1 MSDLRAACDR
11 LRINDYPDSHDTAD
25 GYVSELREADLW
37 TVANEYLST
46 HPADGAE
53 PIDTYRVMPRD
64 WHPEVEPGRC
74 VELET
79 AKPAVVLDGELLR
92 VLGEYLPILERA
104 ELDPETWAR
113 LTEGTGIAT
122 LNRYRHI
129 IAKAGNGGRA

>member
-53 PIDTYRVMPRD
+53 PIDEAWLLSQGWAQESNGWWSRRVGEWSCQLMPINDKLHLFVRGQMWPAPITTRSQLRD
-64 WHPEVEPGRC
+64 LLAALG
-74 VELET
+74 
-79 AKPAVVLDGELLR
+79 VV
-92 VLGEYLPILERA
+92 
-104 ELDPETWAR
+104 
-113 LTEGTGIAT
+113 
-122 LNRYRHI
+122 
-129 IAKAGNGGRA
+129 

>member
-53 PIDTYRVMPRD
+53 PIDEAWLLSQGFEYCTVTGGWGEWRKGVIAVDKWPSGDWRVF
-64 WHPEVEPGRC
+64 
-74 VELET
+74 
-79 AKPAVVLDGELLR
+79 AV
-92 VLGEYLPILERA
+92 
-104 ELDPETWAR
+104 
-113 LTEGTGIAT
+113 
-122 LNRYRHI
+122 
-129 IAKAGNGGRA
+129 NGGVSVKLAEYQTRSQLRGLLAALGVV

>member
-1 MSDLRAACDR
+1 MNLYLARDMDGMLHAFPVQPYYVNEFRAWMPDR
-11 LRINDYPDSHDTAD
+11 KHEMA
-25 GYVSELREADLW
+25 
-37 TVANEYLST
+37 
-46 HPADGAE
+46 
-53 PIDTYRVMPRD
+53 DTYRVMPRD
-64 WHPEVEPGRC
+64 WFPEIKPGRC

>member
-1 MSDLRAACDR
+1 MNLYLARDMDGMLHAFPHEPYFDR
-11 LRINDYPDSHDTAD
+11 GFGAWMPDCKHEMA
-25 GYVSELREADLW
+25 
-37 TVANEYLST
+37 
-46 HPADGAE
+46 
-53 PIDTYRVMPRD
+53 DTYRVMPRD
-64 WHPEVEPGRC
+64 WFPEIEPGKC
-74 VELET
+74 VLLEE

>member
-1 MSDLRAACDR
+1 MNLYLARDMDGMLHAFPVQPYYV
-11 LRINDYPDSHDTAD
+11 NDFFAWMPDKKVPMADTF
-25 GYVSELREADLW
+25 
-37 TVANEYLST
+37 
-46 HPADGAE
+46 
-53 PIDTYRVMPRD
+53 RVMPREWGD
-64 WHPEVEPGRC
+64 DVQPGRC
-74 VELET
+74 VLLEE

-129 IAKAGNGGRA
+129 IAKAGNGGLA